1 MPDSVSQNLD
11 AHTEIVAVIVLIA
24 GTVLARFARVWCAR
38 GLTLMDQRLAQHAT
52 TSTSALTP
60 PFIERF
66 SRGLFWLLVLL
77 TVIAAL
83 RILGVGGFS
92 VLADEV
98 VAYVPKVVI
107 ALAIVGAGHLI
118 GLVCRGLVSRLG
130 PALPSDS
137 PIPRLVHASVVL
149 IALIMALQ
157 QLGIDITFV
166 TQLMIVLLSIS
177 VGGLV
182 LAFALGARQHV
193 ANLIGRSELARYSV
207 GERIRVD
214 GEEGEI
220 LDIHRTGVDLATAEG
235 RVTVP
240 ASRFSEQSVVRLEET
255 AGGP

>member
-1 MPDSVSQNLD
+1 MDSVTGNLD
-11 AHTEIVAVIVLIA
+11 AHAEVVAVIVLVT
-24 GTVLARFARVWCAR
+24 GMVLAHFARIWCAR
-38 GLTLMDQRLAQHAT
+38 GLSLMDQRLAQQAT
-52 TSTSALTP
+52 TATSPLSP
-60 PFIERF
+60 RFIERF

-83 RILGVGGFS
+83 RIMGVGGFS

-118 GLVCRGLVSRLG
+118 GLVSRGLVSRLS
-130 PALPSDS
+130 PALAADS
-137 PIPRLVHASVVL
+137 PVPRLVHASAVL

-157 QLGIDITFV
+157 QLGIDITFI
-166 TQLMIVLLSIS
+166 TQLMIVLLAIS

-193 ANLIGRSELARYSV
+193 ANLIGRSELGRYSV

-214 GEEGEI
+214 GQEGEI

-240 ASRFSEQSVVRLEET
+240 ASRFSEQSVVRLEESI
-255 AGGP
+255 GGP